1 MRGLQDLTIV
11 QEISIRSDEIDKKL
25 RQIQKQSQ
33 IDAMV
38 GLVNEDEA
46 YSADK
51 GTRADLSMDFILNT
65 VGKDK
70 YQIVCTVSEIEEM
83 KVLTTQTTARLSF
96 SELTDNKIIDE
107 LIYNLLLDFQ
117 KRGLIKPLTQDV
129 RKLLLQ
135 QDISDNE
142 INYLELANKAFD
154 EGFMKP
160 LLITL

>member
-1 MRGLQDLTIV
+1 MNKKSILITCFFFFFLCFVFSRTNSSLVIKVSLDKKYDSFLKENEKTLFNSAYMRGLQDLTIV

-107 LIYNLLLDFQ
+107 LIY
-117 KRGLIKPLTQDV
+117 KR
-129 RKLLLQ
+129 
-135 QDISDNE
+135 
-142 INYLELANKAFD
+142 
-154 EGFMKP
+154 
-160 LLITL
+160 